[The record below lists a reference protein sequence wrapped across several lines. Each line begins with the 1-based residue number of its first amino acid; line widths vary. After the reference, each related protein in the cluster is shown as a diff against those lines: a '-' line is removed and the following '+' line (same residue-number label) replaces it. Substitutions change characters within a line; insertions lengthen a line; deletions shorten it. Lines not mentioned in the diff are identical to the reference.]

1 MKTNVVLS
9 AIILVNASF
18 LGGCIGDDNSGT
30 EERISELEMQV
41 EMLENETSTLNQAVS
56 TLNQAVT
63 TLFIEDSLIYLELE
77 SIEEKSEIDFV
88 AYFHVGSEDGCIAHQ
103 DGYWYVA
110 FVISIVIIEDLNNV
124 SIHTRDTYY
133 FDQDWY
139 VHNYNYSEL
148 KRSDTITITSGEYN
162 SIQDET
168 PMWVPVLDPIVLN
181 DIMLVEVM
189 EISALVNGIEY
200 SNSVTFSCII
210 FNDQDIIDGLDYM
223 RKLIPPGT
231 G

>member
-18 LGGCIGDDNSGT
+18 LGGCMGDDNSGT

-77 SIEEKSEIDFV
+77 LIEEKSEIDFV
-88 AYFHVGSEDGCIAHQ
+88 AYFDVGIGEGCIAHQ

-110 FVISIVIIEDLNNV
+110 FVISIVFIEDLNNV

-133 FDQDWY
+133 FHQDDWY

-148 KRSDTITITSGEYN
+148 KRSDTIIITSGEFN
-162 SIQDET
+162 STLEEET

-210 FNDQDIIDGLDYM
+210 FDDQEVIDALDYM
-223 RKLIPPGT
+223 RKL
-231 G
+231 